1 MLFALARSRAVGQH
15 CAITLVGDGIARR
28 LQRGTSGYRGADAG
42 SRATNRGGAATEA
55 RAYTGIVRARS
66 EGVGGPMQ
74 LSDVTSNRES
84 EGTQPMNRMT
94 ISLFYLG
101 SYLAIIGLGLLFVP
115 HETLKILQSNGDY
128 DDVFPRVAGM
138 LMSGLGLSIFGMIS
152 ARASELYPATLFI
165 RVYFIGC
172 IAAFYA
178 MTGDPLFLVLIV
190 IVGLGFVLTLGS
202 YLLDRKSS
210 R

>member
-1 MLFALARSRAVGQH
+1 
-15 CAITLVGDGIARR
+15 
-28 LQRGTSGYRGADAG
+28 
-42 SRATNRGGAATEA
+42 
-55 RAYTGIVRARS
+55 
-66 EGVGGPMQ
+66 
-74 LSDVTSNRES
+74 
-84 EGTQPMNRMT
+84 MNRMR

-101 SYLAIIGLGLLFVP
+101 SYLAIIGFGLLFVP
-115 HETLKILQSNGDY
+115 HETLKILQSNRDY

-138 LMSGLGLSIFGMIS
+138 LMSGLGLSIFGIIR